1 MELLDKKGR
10 TEAEFLASYDKDRY
24 EKPSVA
30 ADIVVF
36 STVRATD
43 KSASYQVL
51 LVRRGRAS
59 VPRAVCAAGRFCGTG

>member
-36 STVRATD
+36 SAVRAAD
-43 KSASYQVL
+43 KSESYQVL
-51 LVRRGRAS
+51 LVRRSGHPFLGQYALLS
-59 VPRAVCAAGRFCGTG
+59 LIHI

>member
-51 LVRRGRAS
+51 LVRRGGLRS
-59 VPRAVCAAGRFCGTG
+59 SGVCAAGRFCGTG